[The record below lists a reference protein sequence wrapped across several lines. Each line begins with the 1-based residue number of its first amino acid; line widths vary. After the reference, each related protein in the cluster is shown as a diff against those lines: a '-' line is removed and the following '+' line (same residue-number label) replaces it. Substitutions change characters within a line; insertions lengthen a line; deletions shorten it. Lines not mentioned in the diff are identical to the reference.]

1 MNQLHAFGL
10 ALTTLT
16 APLLAQHAQVSAVAV
31 QPNAPGRVWVC
42 NKDNGTVS
50 CIDVASQS
58 IVAEIPVGVHP
69 RSLAFNASGSR
80 LFVANQR
87 GNVPIGRNFVTP
99 FNGTEQR
106 GTVSV
111 IDVGTL
117 SLASTITNVG
127 TEPYGVAVAPNN
139 AYFVVSGFRSATL
152 KFYDTVT
159 LAPVGEV
166 DYPRNLNN
174 IAFPDT
180 IATLDTNRDGIA
192 DLDNPRGFT
201 IRSDSARIYVTHGK
215 SPFVSVVDFTLDP
228 SGHPVLPTVTKI
240 SLDDYTLDPVFN
252 PVPVQILKSQGQPR
266 FLEDIALSP
275 DGTKALVPHL
285 LHNVNHDVNHNFGP
299 ALAGAFANRVYPAL
313 SVIDTAL
320 GSYGAPGDA
329 SRRLHNELSAPD
341 RPAQYVPFGRSRKN
355 SRGDVITLGGE
366 GSPVSGGSADF
377 VVDGMAPGDVA
388 VLLVGRQLQAV
399 PIAGVGVAQVIPRY
413 NLPVVGQRASI
424 PLPANY
430 TDTTF
435 YVQALVFDPVN
446 NTNSFSNALRVLV
459 RPQGFGANN
468 MGYRAGHPHRA
479 LFNASGDRA
488 LMLNRGSEDVFL
500 YKVAGNNLELMS
512 VFPPRLDF
520 TPREALDTTT
530 PTGDLPLG
538 MAIRPDTSTPNNDDA
553 LLYIVNE
560 VTRTLSVLR
569 VDYLAGA
576 IQKVKEQI
584 PTHLGADAMTLSQ
597 RMGEELF
604 EDASRPQTSGNFNNS
619 CSSCHFEGGDD
630 GNVWQRPNGPRSTM
644 PMYGGTLGTGM
655 ILWKGVR
662 LNNGETGPMFGGENG
677 GTGVL
682 SDAEQQALIDYH
694 NVLPFPLNPN
704 LDPVTGQYSSLA
716 AFGKD
721 LYFGTNTTGLNPT
734 ARSAN
739 CATCHPDFESNP
751 LANPGPRFYTIDF
764 VNPSL
769 SGGEVL
775 ASLDPDCFSL
785 NEGFLATNLKNV
797 NSACNSDD
805 DGDTIVD
812 VDRNADG
819 YDDRETYAV
828 MNSDKDDDF
837 RRDDAN
843 SYRCPCDPMTDPSC
857 DALNPFTVFV
867 RAAKLF
873 SVPTKLGIFS
883 SSPYFHD
890 HSAFSLRALLDPEAQ
905 AVSTVYGSPAF
916 PAQPAF
922 PGLNKLFND
931 VHDVRG
937 HTQLVPSTQ
946 SKVQATLQSGSVAQT
961 NADIEALLAYIQ
973 SL

>member
-1 MNQLHAFGL
+1 MKTIHALGL

-50 CIDVASQS
+50 CIDVASQT

-69 RSLAFNASGSR
+69 RSLAFDASGSR
-80 LFVANQR
+80 LFVTNER
-87 GNVPIGRNFVTP
+87 GNVPIDRNFVTP
-99 FNGTEQR
+99 FLGTELR

-117 SLASTITNVG
+117 SLATTISNVG

-139 AYFVVSGFRSATL
+139 AFFVVSGYRSATL
-152 KFYDTVT
+152 KFYDTTT
-159 LAPVGEV
+159 LAPVASV

-180 IATLDTNRDGIA
+180 IATLDSNRDGIA

-201 IRSDSARIYVTHGK
+201 IRSDSSRIYVTHGK

-228 SGHPVLPTVTKI
+228 NGHPVLPTVTKI
-240 SLDDYTLDPVFN
+240 SLDDYTLDPVLN
-252 PVPVQILKSQGQPR
+252 PIPVQVLQSQGQPR

-275 DGTKALVPHL
+275 DGSKALVPHL

-299 ALAGAFANRVYPAL
+299 GFAGDFSNRVYPAL
-313 SVIDTAL
+313 SIVDTAL

-329 SRRLHNELSAPD
+329 SHRLHNELSAPA

-366 GSPVSGGSADF
+366 GSPISGGSADF

-388 VLLVGRQLQAV
+388 VLLVGRQLQNVA
-399 PIAGVGVAQVIPRY
+399 IAGVGVAQVVPRY
-413 NLPVVGQRASI
+413 NLPVVNRRTSI
-424 PLPANY
+424 ALPLNY

-479 LFNASGDRA
+479 LFNATGDRA

-500 YKVAGNNLELMS
+500 YKVTGNDFELMS

-520 TPREALDTTT
+520 TPRAALDTTT

-538 MAIRPDTSTPNNDDA
+538 MAIHPDPTTPNNDDA

-576 IQKVKEQI
+576 IQKVKDQI
-584 PTHLGADAMTLSQ
+584 PTHLGPDAMTLSQ
-597 RMGEELF
+597 RVGQELF
-604 EDASRPQTSGNFNNS
+604 EDASRPQTAGNFNNS
-619 CSSCHFEGGDD
+619 CASCHFEGGDD
-630 GNVWQRPNGPRSTM
+630 GNVWQRPAGPRSTM

-677 GTGVL
+677 GNGVL
-682 SDAEQQALIDYH
+682 TDAEQQALIDYH

-704 LDPVTGQYSSLA
+704 LDPVTGQYSALA

-721 LYFGTNTTGLNPT
+721 LYFGTNATGLNPT
-734 ARSAN
+734 VRHAN
-739 CATCHPDFESNP
+739 CFSCHPDIQTNP
-751 LANPGPRFYTIDF
+751 LSHPGPRFYTIDF
-764 VNPSL
+764 VEPVL
-769 SGGEVL
+769 SGGETL
-775 ASLDPDCFSL
+775 GTLFPDCGPL
-785 NEGFLATNLKNV
+785 GEGFLAVNLKNV
-797 NSACNSDD
+797 NTGCNTDD
-805 DGDTIVD
+805 DGDLIVD
-812 VDRNADG
+812 IDRNLDG
-819 YDDRETYAV
+819 FDDRETYAL
-828 MNSDKDDDF
+828 MNSDKADNF
-837 RRDDAN
+837 RRDDGN
-843 SYRCPCDPMTDPSC
+843 SYMCPCDPVFDPNC
-857 DALNPFTVFV
+857 DVMNPFTVFT
-867 RAAKLF
+867 RDAKTF

-883 SSPYFHD
+883 TAPYFHD
-890 HSAFSLRALLDPEAQ
+890 HAAYSLRALLDPEAQ
-905 AVSTVYGSPAF
+905 ALSAVYGSPAF
-916 PAQPAF
+916 PAQPAY

-937 HTQLVPSTQ
+937 HTQLLPFVT
-946 SKVQATLQSGSVAQT
+946 SKVQATLASGSVAQT
-961 NADIEALLAYIQ
+961 DADIEALLAYIQ